1 MPVDTGRLSNIP
13 PLRSGGPHRRW
24 KGALPA
30 CLSLVAALAAPL
42 PAWAQPAADEWLYP
56 VVQGDTLIGVAARH
70 LAPPW
75 GWRELQRHNQI
86 KQPRR
91 LMPGR
96 MLRIPEAWLQRTATR
111 AEVVFV
117 QGEAFGRSAG
127 QSEWTPLVA
136 GSSLASGSR
145 LRTGATGS
153 VTLRFAD
160 GSRLLVVPETELA
173 LEQLLSVGADGRAD
187 IRLRLDRGNVDALVP
202 PAPERPPR
210 FEIRT
215 PAINLGVRGTEFRAR
230 VTPGEDKSFAE
241 VLRGLVASA
250 DGRAELPLPAG
261 FGVAV
266 RPGQPQGQAQ
276 ALLPAP
282 DLQALPARLERLPL
296 SLSWAPM
303 PGVSG
308 YRAQV
313 LAADAPDQLKLDGR
327 FATATAKWAD
337 LPDGRYLLRVRAI
350 DAMGLEGKDAV
361 RAFTLKARPEPP
373 FIRQPAASAKVYG
386 DSVIFNWAASSA
398 AGRYRLQVAT
408 SADFAP
414 PLLFDSSDIQ
424 DTEHKLALP
433 PGSYHW
439 RLASITADGEAGPFG
454 DAQTFSQHP
463 VPPSPALETPKTDR
477 DGLLFRWPQPAPGQ
491 RVQFQFAADA
501 EFKQLLLDQTT
512 DAAELRVP
520 LPPPGSYHLRI
531 RAIDADGFVGNFG
544 TPQQV
549 QVPVNHPW
557 WLLLPLGALLLLL

>member
-1 MPVDTGRLSNIP
+1 MPVDTGRLSAALP
-13 PLRSGGPHRRW
+13 WRSGGPQRYW
-24 KGALPA
+24 TAALR
-30 CLSLVAALAAPL
+30 VGWALAAAL
-42 PAWAQPAADEWLYP
+42 VMASAARAQPAADEWLYP
-56 VVQGDTLIGVAARH
+56 VEPGDTLIGIAARH

-75 GWRELQRHNQI
+75 GWRELQRHNQV

-96 MLRIPEAWLQRTATR
+96 TLRIPEAWLQRTATR

-127 QSEWTPLVA
+127 QSDWTPLVA
-136 GSSLASGSR
+136 GSTLASGSR
-145 LRTGATGS
+145 LRTGAAGS

-202 PAPERPPR
+202 PLPERPPH
-210 FEIRT
+210 FEIHT

-230 VTPGEDKSFAE
+230 VAPGEGESFAE

-250 DGRAELPLPAG
+250 DGLAELPLAAG
-261 FGVAV
+261 FGVAA

-276 ALLPAP
+276 ALLAAP

-296 SLSWAPM
+296 VLSWAAA
-303 PGVSG
+303 PGASG

-313 LAADAPDQLKLDGR
+313 LAADAPDQLQLDGR
-327 FATATAKWAD
+327 FAAATAKWAD
-337 LPDGRYLLRVRAI
+337 LPDGRYLLRVRAV
-350 DAMGLEGKDAV
+350 DALGLEGVDAL

-373 FIRQPAASAKVYG
+373 FIRRPAAGAKVHG
-386 DSVIFNWAASSA
+386 DSVTFGWAASSA
-398 AGRYRLQVAT
+398 AGRYRLQVAA
-408 SADFAP
+408 SADFAA
-414 PLLFDSSDIQ
+414 PLLVDRSDLE
-424 DTEHKLALP
+424 DTEYQLALP
-433 PGSYHW
+433 PGNYHW
-439 RLASITADGEAGPFG
+439 RLASITPGGDVGPFG
-454 DAQTFSQHP
+454 DVQTFSQRQL
-463 VPPSPALETPKTDR
+463 PPSPALETAKPDA
-477 DGLLFRWPQPAPGQ
+477 DGLLFRWPRPAPGQ

-501 EFKQLLLDQTT
+501 EFTQLLQDQTT
-512 DAAELRVP
+512 DAAELRIP
-520 LPPPGSYHLRI
+520 LPPPGTYHLRI

-549 QVPVNHPW
+549 QVPTERPW